1 MMNEVIRITIT
12 GMLIV
17 FSGLT
22 ITSLIIYIFGR
33 ILNRAAGKGHVHIR
47 TTRYKPEEEP
57 EDIKVVIA
65 AAVSAILGEGWKVTK
80 VKKAERT
87 RHLSR
92 WKRMRYETWEVKRHK
107 KVSI

>member
-1 MMNEVIRITIT
+1 MNEVIRITIT

-33 ILNRAAGKGHVHIR
+33 ILNRGVGKGHVHIR
-47 TTRYKPEEEP
+47 TKRYKPEEEET